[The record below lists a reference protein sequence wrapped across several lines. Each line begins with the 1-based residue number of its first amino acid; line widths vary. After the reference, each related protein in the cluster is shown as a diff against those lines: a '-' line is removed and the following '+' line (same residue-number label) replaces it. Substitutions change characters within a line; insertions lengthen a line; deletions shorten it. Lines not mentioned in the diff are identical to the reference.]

1 MDARQSGQG
10 GGMGWSHIP
19 PYWQPLEFIHHLGSV
34 SDGREIVPRINWDL
48 KLSALAVLFIVLQME
63 YFLIGGRLH

>member
-1 MDARQSGQG
+1 
-10 GGMGWSHIP
+10 MGWLHIP
-19 PYWQPLEFIHHLGSV
+19 PYWQALGFIHQPGSGG
-34 SDGREIVPRINWDL
+34 DGREIVPRINEDL

>member
-1 MDARQSGQG
+1 
-10 GGMGWSHIP
+10 MGWPHAP
-19 PYWQPLEFIHHLGSV
+19 PYWQPLEFIHHLGSGG
-34 SDGREIVPRINWDL
+34 DGREIVPRINQDL